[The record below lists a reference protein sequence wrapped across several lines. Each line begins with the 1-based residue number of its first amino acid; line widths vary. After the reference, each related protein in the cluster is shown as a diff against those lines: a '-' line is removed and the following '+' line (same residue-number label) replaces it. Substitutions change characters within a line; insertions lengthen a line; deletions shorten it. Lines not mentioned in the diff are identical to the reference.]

1 MSIRTLWARPTPAG
15 GSPGSGNTVTGQYR
29 IATQTGILAAA
40 LAAGANVFNFYYK
53 APALT
58 QGNRVALQAVVSR
71 IRARFLP
78 ETAFTAGTADVGS
91 FDAFVF
97 RGAGGA
103 PTTQLVTLTTN
114 NAKMQTNMATTNAV
128 MSISATAA
136 LATTGLPTTPTNDAN
151 AFAGMQ
157 RGYFSNVAAATA
169 ELPSPTDL
177 DLTFAPQTTNYE
189 SPLILSNN
197 EGFSILNR
205 TVWPAAGTGAL
216 HVEVSWSEV
225 SAY

>member
-1 MSIRTLWARPTPAG
+1 MTERYVRPDPAHNAKVG
-15 GSPGSGNTVTGQYR
+15 GNQTFGQYR
-29 IATQTGILAAA
+29 VSVTTGILAAT

-53 APALT
+53 APALAA
-58 QGNRVALQAVVSR
+58 GNRAALQAVISR

-78 ETAFTAGTADVGS
+78 MTPFTAGTADVGS

-114 NAKMQTNMATTNAV
+114 NGKLQTNMATTNAV

-136 LATTGLPTTPTNDAN
+136 LATTGLPTTPTYDAN
-151 AFAGMQ
+151 AFASAE
-157 RGYFSNVAAATA
+157 RGYFGNVAAGTA

-177 DLTFAPQTTNYE
+177 DLTFYPNIQQFE
-189 SPLILSNN
+189 SPLILGNN

-205 TVWPAAGTGAL
+205 TIWPAAGTGAL
-216 HVEVSWSEV
+216 NVEISWSEV